1 LYLLQYGYQYEGC
14 TFSVNGAY
22 CIVTLHVGGNMKHLQ
37 GLTSKTALLL
47 AGAVLGF
54 LLLLIIMPYWA
65 LALLGV
71 AVIVAV
77 LGKVC
82 R

>member
-1 LYLLQYGYQYEGC
+1 
-14 TFSVNGAY
+14 
-22 CIVTLHVGGNMKHLQ
+22 MKHLQ

-54 LLLLIIMPYWA
+54 LLLLILMPYWA

-71 AVIVAV
+71 GVIVVV
-77 LGKVC
+77 LCKVC
-82 R
+82 S